1 MVIETIRCYEGRN
14 HTRGEVKQLF
24 TKIYRCKRCTTTWD
38 SKPNG
43 HNCKDNIK
51 PIDET
56 AMYNINQKE
65 TQWLM
70 KNMEC

>member
-43 HNCKDNIK
+43 HNCKDNIR
-51 PIDET
+51 PFQET
-56 AMYNINQKE
+56 AGEGEAYSVSNLRM
-65 TQWLM
+65 
-70 KNMEC
+70 